1 MSNVAAPIAK
11 TKTDSDLVVLRH
23 HEVASAIA
31 KHQPAVVAQ
40 FLRQSSKL
48 QERACARFW
57 SGEGSKNR
65 VILRKCSMS
74 KEDIQQHVMI
84 WTVGYLAYAKEVAV
98 DGRLDSYLQQRFV
111 EMMERLGKTAR
122 SCSPAVPGKTED
134 IKEASMSRS
143 PASEVEMIDW
153 MESRANLPNK
163 QKAAYAAPSAR
174 PAILEKLAARP
185 HREAIEKLVTSLAE
199 ETEDGR
205 SQTARLVKAMRE
217 CRGSDCSICAAR
229 TRRPNDAIADLPKG
243 VTLPQVRLLL
253 EQHLDIVT
261 AAIPRRKIPAL
272 VRAAIALGLMARS
285 SDGTVSASSWGFALI
300 DSPRGSLEE
309 KILLGHLIRSC
320 KSIFGQVVAPA
331 EGKPTMRPPLVK
343 IRPPTLPKG
352 RISMSD
358 FEREQALRW
367 ASSPFRLA
375 ALAKHYHSRKQGPE
389 PSGWVEYCKSE
400 PEQPEQLCVVNRIF
414 QEHSGGSMSK
424 KDTKGRYS
432 TPAIR
437 VEQNDRTFYLAAIP
451 VESLFEC
458 CFIDRHGDNDK
469 GYQRK
474 LEEPRANKIA
484 AYLAQPGNSIPGNI
498 VLSATSEA
506 GLTYSDDGTL
516 SFELRKDAF
525 GVLDGQ
531 HRLWGYHKCEKK
543 LEVPVTIYVEL
554 DTAAECRLFID
565 VNEEQKGVPKALLL
579 QIKSLAG
586 IESARETEL
595 RSLFDQF
602 SKHERSPLRDMLH
615 ASSRKQ
621 GKISRASFD
630 YALGPAQ
637 RSDSFCKIP
646 EEKRFSVLLEYVRAF
661 HGALTDKT
669 MMERRYYFAAM
680 FGVFDDVLRA
690 TKAKFGSIAKDK
702 IAKAVAEIANVKGP
716 NQTALATAMRAGLS
730 DATIS
735 DEDSEGY

>member
-1 MSNVAAPIAK
+1 M
-11 TKTDSDLVVLRH
+11 LRH
-23 HEVASAIA
+23 HEVASAIS
-31 KHQPAVVAQ
+31 KHQPAVVAK
-40 FLRQSSKL
+40 FLRDSTKL

-65 VILRKCSMS
+65 VVLRKCGLT
-74 KEDIQQHVMI
+74 KEDVQQHVSI
-84 WTVGYLAYAKEVAV
+84 WTVGYLAYAKAVEV
-98 DGRLDSYLQQRFV
+98 DGRLDSYLNQRFV
-111 EMMERLGKTAR
+111 EMMDKLGKLAR
-122 SCSPAVPGKTED
+122 SCSPAAAGKTED
-134 IKEASMSRS
+134 LKEASMSRA
-143 PASEVEMIDW
+143 PASESELIGW
-153 MESRANLPNK
+153 MESRSDLPDRRSLG
-163 QKAAYAAPSAR
+163 AYSTPRAR

-185 HREAIEKLVTSLAE
+185 HPEAIERLVTILPE

-205 SQTARLVKAMRE
+205 SQTARLVKSMRE

-229 TRRPNDAIADLPKG
+229 LRRPNNAIVDLPRG
-243 VTLPQVRLLL
+243 ASLPQVRLLL
-253 EQHLDIVT
+253 EQHLDVVT

-272 VRAAIALGLMARS
+272 IRAAIALGLMAKS
-285 SDGTVSASSWGFALI
+285 SDGTIAATSWGFALI
-300 DSPRGSLEE
+300 GAPRGSLEE
-309 KILLGHLIRSC
+309 KVLLGYLLRSC
-320 KSIFGQVVAPA
+320 RSIFPQAIGADRQSDRGYSATLKVVSPK
-331 EGKPTMRPPLVK
+331 E
-343 IRPPTLPKG
+343 LPK
-352 RISMSD
+352 RRMRLSD
-358 FEREQALRW
+358 FERQEAQKW
-367 ASSPFRLA
+367 VSSPFRLA
-375 ALAKHYHSRKQGPE
+375 ALAEHYRMRPRGIE
-389 PSGWVEYCKSE
+389 PTGWAEYCTAA
-400 PEQPEQLCVVNRIF
+400 PEKPEQLCVV
-414 QEHSGGSMSK
+414 QELYVEHSGGEMSK
-424 KDTKGRYS
+424 KDPKGRYS
-432 TPAIR
+432 MPAIR
-437 VEQNDRTFYLAAIP
+437 VEQNDRIFYLAAVP
-451 VESLFEC
+451 AEQLFEC
-458 CFIDRHGDNDK
+458 CFIDRHGDNEK

-506 GLTYSDDGTL
+506 GLTYSDDGML

-586 IESARETEL
+586 IESAREAEL

-646 EEKRFSVLLEYVRAF
+646 DEKRFSVLLEYVRAF

-730 DATIS
+730 EATIS
-735 DEDSEGY
+735 NEDSEGY